1 MSRIIGWRKLS
12 FLWVVAALTL
22 LQGCSAIKL
31 AYNNAPE
38 FGYWWLDAY
47 ADFNESQSPKVRA
60 ELSRLLLWHRT
71 EELPKIAE
79 LLQKAQR
86 LATADTSAAPVCA
99 LFADTR
105 LRFNAVTAQAEPA
118 TVSLA
123 MSLSPDQI
131 THIERKFAKNN
142 AEWRSDWLKL
152 TPPERIEKRLKSN
165 LERSEEFYG
174 KLEDRQLA
182 ALRSGLEG
190 SMYDTE
196 LAHTERLRRQQDLL
210 QTLKLITGAGG
221 ATPKPNPVE
230 ATAALRAYVER
241 SMNSPNPAYR
251 AYNDKII
258 LESCTLFALLHN
270 GTTPEQRSRAVRRLA
285 AYERDARELNS
296 QR

>member
-1 MSRIIGWRKLS
+1 MRRIIGWRNVL
-12 FLWVVAALTL
+12 FLWAVVALTL
-22 LQGCSAIKL
+22 LQACSAIKL

-47 ADFNESQSPKVRA
+47 GDFNDVQSPKVRA

-86 LATADTSAAPVCA
+86 LATNDTNPAPVCA

-105 LRFNAVTAQAEPA
+105 LRFNAITAQAEAA

-123 MSLSPDQI
+123 MSLSPEQL

-142 AEWRSDWLKL
+142 TEWRNDWLKL
-152 TPPERIEKRLKSN
+152 SPPERIDKRFKSN

-190 SMYDTE
+190 SIYDTE
-196 LAHTERLRRQQDLL
+196 LTHAERVRRQQDLL
-210 QTLKLITGAGG
+210 QTLRQITGAGG
-221 ATPKPNPVE
+221 TSPKPNPAD
-230 ATAALRAYVER
+230 ATVALRAYLER
-241 SMNSPNPAYR
+241 SLNSPNLLHR

-258 LESCTLFALLHN
+258 LESCTLFAQLHN
-270 GTTPEQRSRAVRRLA
+270 STTPEQRARAVRRLA
-285 AYERDARELNS
+285 AYERDARELNGL
-296 QR
+296 R